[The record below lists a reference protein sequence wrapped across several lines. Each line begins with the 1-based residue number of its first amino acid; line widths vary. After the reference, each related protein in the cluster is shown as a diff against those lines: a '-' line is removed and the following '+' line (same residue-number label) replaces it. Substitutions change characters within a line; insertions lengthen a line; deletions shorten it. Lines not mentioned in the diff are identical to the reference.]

1 MAVIR
6 KPAGLDLAAW
16 KALLAKEQMRTEDL
30 GEPAGFWLVA
40 HETGQLVGGCGLE
53 FGEGAALLRSL
64 VVAPALRGQ
73 GLGAALLGAC
83 AEEAKRRGATWL
95 YCFPGGAAKFVQANA
110 FRETT
115 PDEVAASLP
124 KAPHLVLYA
133 RLKWLPTERAFRRDL
148 GA

>member
-16 KALLAKEQMRTEDL
+16 KALLAREQMRTEDL
-30 GEPAGFWLVA
+30 GEPSGFWLVA

-53 FGEGAALLRSL
+53 FGDGAALLRSL
-64 VVAPALRGQ
+64 VVAPPLRRQ
-73 GLGAALLGAC
+73 GLGAALADAC

-95 YCFPGGAAKFVQANA
+95 YCFATGAPTFFQASG

-124 KAPHLVLYA
+124 EAPQVKLYA